1 MQLKLFLHAC
11 NEECIFNLEACN
23 RFFLFT
29 IFNGQIFGTILV
41 DVSLCS
47 MDGAAHQKKKRFTNE
62 LETAFEIKRKSSL

>member
-23 RFFLFT
+23 RFLWFT

-41 DVSLCS
+41 DMSLCS
-47 MDGAAHQKKKRFTNE
+47 MGGAAHQKKTVY
-62 LETAFEIKRKSSL
+62 T